1 MREHSRPVPWQI
13 TKIYL
18 MKIRD
23 EAHEKKLLGFGV
35 DSKTANDDNCIAISP
50 VSKEKYVN
58 HYPALRYLHRMHVY
72 SHSDLF
78 CTCSASESC
87 RSVAEGPA
95 LPKFVS
101 LAMRG
106 QCRFARG

>member
-23 EAHEKKLLGFGV
+23 EAHEKTLLGFGV

-50 VSKEKYVN
+50 VSKVE
-58 HYPALRYLHRMHVY
+58 
-72 SHSDLF
+72 
-78 CTCSASESC
+78 
-87 RSVAEGPA
+87 
-95 LPKFVS
+95 
-101 LAMRG
+101 
-106 QCRFARG
+106 